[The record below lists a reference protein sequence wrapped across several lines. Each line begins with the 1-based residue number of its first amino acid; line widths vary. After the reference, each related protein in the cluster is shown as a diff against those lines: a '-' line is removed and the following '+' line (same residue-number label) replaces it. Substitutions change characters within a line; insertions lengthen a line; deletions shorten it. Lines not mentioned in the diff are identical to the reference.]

1 MEKWN
6 RSHNSRLTYTITGQ
20 VPDTTGYDKYT
31 YKISDTMTDG
41 LTLNGD
47 VEVVFE
53 DDDDA
58 EIITIT
64 SLYADNSFTVE
75 FDMIQYQD
83 YVGKK
88 ITVTYTATVNDNA
101 IAQIEENHATLK
113 YSHDPKDEM
122 KTETTPPEI
131 VKVYTSKNVIDKVD
145 GADKSTKLQGTEFV
159 LKNADGKFYK
169 YTCS

>member
-1 MEKWN
+1 MTVGGLDLGYYLVYPKRAADVKEENSCICSLTSTVPSATVTIKATYPTIEKTEDKTTADVGEKV
-6 RSHNSRLTYTITGQ
+6 TYTITGQ

-47 VEVVFE
+47 VEVVFG

-58 EIITIT
+58 EIITVT

-83 YVGKK
+83 
-88 ITVTYTATVNDNA
+88 
-101 IAQIEENHATLK
+101 
-113 YSHDPKDEM
+113 
-122 KTETTPPEI
+122 
-131 VKVYTSKNVIDKVD
+131 
-145 GADKSTKLQGTEFV
+145 
-159 LKNADGKFYK
+159 
-169 YTCS
+169 